1 MIRGNGGA
9 GVTEKDHTGETECN
23 GGNGES
29 LLVSS
34 GSSMGAGMR
43 AFTSGCLLL
52 AAVVAG
58 CSKSEPPSAQPAA
71 PVPVTPPA
79 AIGSAGR
86 LFVTNEN
93 GGDISV
99 IDVASHRVT
108 ATIPVGKRPR
118 GIRLSPD
125 GKLLYVALSGSPIAG
140 PGVDESK
147 LPPPD
152 RKADGIGV
160 ISVADQKLVK
170 IIRVGTDPEQ
180 SAVSADGK
188 RLFIANEDAGEAS
201 VINIEDEKILGTF
214 KVGGEPEGVQLRPDG
229 KVVYVTSEED
239 GQVAVIDANAL
250 KLLKTIKVGPRPR
263 STTFLPDS
271 SRAYVTAENGAAV
284 WLVDAQKHDVIKT
297 IHLSGQLVRPMGGVA
312 APDGSFVY
320 ITTGRGKNVLFI
332 DTKSNEAVA
341 AVEAGER
348 PWGIAVSPDGKTLF
362 TANGPSNDVSIID
375 VGTKTITAKVMVGD
389 RPWGVAFVP

>member
-1 MIRGNGGA
+1 MNYSSG
-9 GVTEKDHTGETECN
+9 
-23 GGNGES
+23 
-29 LLVSS
+29 S

-43 AFTSGCLLL
+43 PFTSGCVLL
-52 AAVVAG
+52 AALTVG
-58 CSKSEPPSAQPAA
+58 CSKSEQPPPQPGT
-71 PVPVTPPA
+71 PVPVAQTPA
-79 AIGSAGR
+79 VGSAGR
-86 LFVTNEN
+86 IFVTNEN

-108 ATIPVGKRPR
+108 ATIPDGKRPR

-125 GKLLYVALSGSPIAG
+125 GTLLYVALSGSPIAG

-152 RKADGIGV
+152 RKADGIGL
-160 ISVADQKLVK
+160 ISVADQKLLKV
-170 IIRVGTDPEQ
+170 IRVGTDPEQ
-180 SAVSADGK
+180 TAVSADGK
-188 RLFIANEDAGEAS
+188 RLFIANEDAGEANVVS
-201 VINIEDEKILGTF
+201 IDDEKVLATF
-214 KVGGEPEGVQLRPDG
+214 KVGEEPEGVQLRPDG
-229 KVVYVTSEED
+229 GEVYVTSEAD
-239 GQVAVIDANAL
+239 AQVTVIDAVGL
-250 KLLKTIKVGPRPR
+250 KPLKVIKVGPRPR

-271 SRAYVTAENGAAV
+271 SRAYVTSENGAAV
-284 WLVDAQKHDVIKT
+284 WLIDAKKHEVIKT
-297 IHLSGQLVRPMGGVA
+297 IHLSGQMVKPMGGVA

-348 PWGIAVSPDGKTLF
+348 PWGIAISPDGKTLF

-375 VGTKTITAKVMVGD
+375 VASKAITAKVMVGD
-389 RPWGVAFVP
+389 QIGRASCRERVEM